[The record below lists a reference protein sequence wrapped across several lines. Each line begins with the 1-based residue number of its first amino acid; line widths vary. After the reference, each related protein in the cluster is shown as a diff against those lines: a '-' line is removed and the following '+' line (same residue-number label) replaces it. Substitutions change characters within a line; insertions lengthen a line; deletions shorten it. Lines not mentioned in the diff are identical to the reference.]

1 MGERYRDQLSAS
13 VREYLFERIES
24 LRLILASIAMGS
36 AVNQLQSTIS
46 FEMRRDLEGSG
57 AGLASW

>member
-1 MGERYRDQLSAS
+1 MGERYRDKLSAS

-24 LRLILASIAMGS
+24 LRLILALIAMGS